1 MRWIPQLPGLGE
13 WARLVNYRKIQIDK
27 LKNVEFIPDT
37 KLDAQ
42 GVKEYGAEIVVIATG
57 GYWATDGLNGATHD
71 TIPGADASLAHILTP
86 EQIMVDGKQAPGERV
101 VIVDND
107 GYFMGVSLAEKLALE
122 GKKVTLM
129 TPMGHIAP
137 YMHFTLE
144 APNMHRKLHKLGVE
158 IVTYHMPTKIEAG
171 GVTAAHVYDE
181 DGHERTW
188 ETDATVLVT
197 QRRSNEAL
205 FRELKDAVGLDA
217 LAKEGVDAL
226 YRIGDCEAPRLIADA
241 VFSGHRLAREID
253 TDNPAVP
260 LPFKRERRVPDSDE
274 LEHDLEEVRARRD
287 REAVP
292 A

>member
-1 MRWIPQLPGLGE
+1 
-13 WARLVNYRKIQIDK
+13 
-27 LKNVEFIPDT
+27 
-37 KLDAQ
+37 
-42 GVKEYGAEIVVIATG
+42 
-57 GYWATDGLNGATHD
+57 
-71 TIPGADASLAHILTP
+71 
-86 EQIMVDGKQAPGERV
+86 
-101 VIVDND
+101 
-107 GYFMGVSLAEKLALE
+107 
-122 GKKVTLM
+122 VTLM

-171 GVTAAHVYDE
+171 SVIAAHVYDG

-188 ETDATVLVT
+188 EADATVLVT

-217 LAKEGVDAL
+217 LAREGVDAL

-260 LPFKRERRVPDSDE
+260 LPFKRERRVPGSDE
-274 LEHDLEEVRARRD
+274 LEHDLDELRARRN

>member
-1 MRWIPQLPGLGE
+1 M
-13 WARLVNYRKIQIDK
+13 
-27 LKNVEFIPDT
+27 VE
-37 KLDAQ
+37 
-42 GVKEYGAEIVVIATG
+42 GKE
-57 GYWATDGLNGATHD
+57 
-71 TIPGADASLAHILTP
+71 
-86 EQIMVDGKQAPGERV
+86 APGRAV

-171 GVTAAHVYDE
+171 GVTA
-181 DGHERTW
+181 
-188 ETDATVLVT
+188 DARLRRGRPRADLEADAVVLVS

-217 LAKEGVDAL
+217 LAEEGVDAL

-253 TDNPAVP
+253 
-260 LPFKRERRVPDSDE
+260 SDE
-274 LEHDLEEVRARRD
+274 SGGAAAVQARAAGAGLEASSRTIWRAPR
-287 REAVP
+287 A